1 MTRPVAVEVKLR
13 QTQTTKK
20 ILETTLD
27 VLGVKDQDALFAL
40 EQRENTKYKDTMMI
54 VSLVT
59 ISMGIPLKRLEACTN
74 RSYATV
80 KLYANCAESS
90 LCRNDFVQNLNT
102 VRRRMGLPVLVFG
115 KRKLFPFTVQEELR
129 IEHAKIKAKEFMEGY
144 AKSKREYKC
153 NY

>member
-40 EQRENTKYKDTMMI
+40 EQRESTKYKDTMMI

-59 ISMGIPLKRLEACTN
+59 ISMGIPLKRLEVCTN

-80 KLYANCAESS
+80 KLYANCAESI
-90 LCRNDFVQNLNT
+90 LCRSDFLLNLNA
-102 VRRRMGLPVLVFG
+102 VRRRMGLPLLASG
-115 KRKLFPFTVQEELR
+115 KRKLFTFTPQEELSM
-129 IEHAKIKAKEFMEGY
+129 EYAKIKAKEYMEGY
-144 AKSKREYKC
+144 AKPKRVYKC